1 MLPARQVKVQP
12 IHVACKFGFLNV
24 IRTLHAA
31 VESLDR
37 EEGRG
42 LQLLHVA
49 AREFECP
56 LIIEGLT
63 AQLY

>member
-31 VESLDR
+31 GASLDR

-42 LQLLHVA
+42 RQLLHVA
-49 AREFECP
+49 ARK
-56 LIIEGLT
+56 IEYFLVIKGPT
-63 AQLY
+63 TQLH